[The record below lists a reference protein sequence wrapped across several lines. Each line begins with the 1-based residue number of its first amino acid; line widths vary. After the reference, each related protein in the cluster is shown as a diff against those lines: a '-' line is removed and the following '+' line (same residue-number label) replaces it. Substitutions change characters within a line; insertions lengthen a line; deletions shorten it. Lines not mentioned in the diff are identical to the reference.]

1 MEGKLII
8 LKAENKDFTNDKGT
22 LIKYARAECMI
33 GGRVVKLSID
43 PELVDRANEV
53 KEQEIK
59 VALEF
64 SEAFNKLKVK
74 IVGIK

>member
-1 MEGKLII
+1 MEGKIII
-8 LKAENKDFTNDKGT
+8 LKAENRDFTNDKGV
-22 LIKYARAECMI
+22 LIKYARADCMI

-43 PELVDRANEV
+43 PELVEV
-53 KEQEIK
+53 AKKHLEVEST
-59 VALEF
+59 VMLEF